1 MTYELDLDV
10 FFVILSFFESVI
22 FIFQLNEFE
31 GLLKEVC
38 EAVHT
43 QQNNLTYRYM
53 VIVFY
58 SFYRG
63 KYLSYPDL
71 TDMSNVEV
79 SSSGDFNTIAL
90 FCTQTFHGQVIV
102 RSPRFSYA
110 VGYGYEI
117 NFNMPPGKCL

>member
-10 FFVILSFFESVI
+10 LNI

-43 QQNNLTYRYM
+43 QQNKLTYRCM

-58 SFYRG
+58 SFHRG

-79 SSSGDFNTIAL
+79 SSSGCVTKQKFTHPGFAL
-90 FCTQTFHGQVIV
+90 RCTTTVLLQLGH
-102 RSPRFSYA
+102 
-110 VGYGYEI
+110 
-117 NFNMPPGKCL
+117 N